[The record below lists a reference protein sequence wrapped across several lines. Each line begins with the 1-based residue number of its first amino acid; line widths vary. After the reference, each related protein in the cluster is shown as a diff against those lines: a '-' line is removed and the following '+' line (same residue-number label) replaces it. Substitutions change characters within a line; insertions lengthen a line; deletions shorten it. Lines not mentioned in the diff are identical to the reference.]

1 MQTDKSELVID
12 GRGSQEEKACK
23 SSHSENSY
31 RIWILNFL
39 AGLGEYFGMDLSDAY
54 GGLELRVVEF
64 SATQIQIRNLSY
76 GVFLGWN

>member
-1 MQTDKSELVID
+1 
-12 GRGSQEEKACK
+12 
-23 SSHSENSY
+23 
-31 RIWILNFL
+31 
-39 AGLGEYFGMDLSDAY
+39 MDLSDAY